1 MQNNDYEEYMR
12 TVLGYNIKS
21 EPTYYNYSYNN
32 NNNFFELNKLYP
44 KLNNTINEYINEISK
59 EINEKSLNEISEEIY
74 KKLNIKESSKETKNI
89 ILDLIKIIILD
100 RKINDYKNNFQNR
113 GIQNRYP
120 IGFNPYV
127 DF

>member
-32 NNNFFELNKLYP
+32 NFELEKLYP
-44 KLNNTINEYINEISK
+44 KLNSTINKYIEEITK
-59 EINEKSLNEISEEIY
+59 EINETNINEISEEIY
-74 KKLNIKESSKETKNI
+74 KKLNIKDATKETKNI
-89 ILDLIKIIILD
+89 ILDLIKIIILN
-100 RKINDYKNNFQNR
+100 RKINDNRYNNFQNR
-113 GIQNRYP
+113 GIQGRYP
-120 IGFNPYV
+120 MGFNPYV